1 MIVQIGADGEIFLR
15 TISHF
20 DIFAAQKIALESQ
33 MFTYRSVFTP
43 VAGEEYAYVI
53 LPSVAQVP
61 RFGSSNLISSE
72 LGVESHSE
80 FQLPFSFG
88 YADTQ
93 KPFFMMIFD
102 VLGIPVFLS
111 DLFPLVFIVCKPP
124 VRDFSFQA

>member
-20 DIFAAQKIALESQ
+20 DIFATQKIALESQ
-33 MFTYRSVFTP
+33 MFTYRSVLTP

-53 LPSVAQVP
+53 LPSVAQVS
-61 RFGSSNLISSE
+61 RFGTSNLVSSE
-72 LGVESHSE
+72 LGVEGHSE

-88 YADTQ
+88 YTDTQ
-93 KPFFMMIFD
+93 EPFFMMVFD
-102 VLGIPVFLS
+102 TLGVPVFFS
-111 DLFPLVFIVCKPP
+111 DLLPLVFVICKPS